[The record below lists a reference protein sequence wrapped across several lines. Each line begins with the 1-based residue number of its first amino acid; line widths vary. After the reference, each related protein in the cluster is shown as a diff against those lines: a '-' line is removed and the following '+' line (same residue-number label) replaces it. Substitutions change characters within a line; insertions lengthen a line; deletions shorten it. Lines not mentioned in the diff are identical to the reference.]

1 MIRVSIS
8 RLKDQLSAYLQKV
21 RAGQTVVVTDRNRP
35 VAQLIPIDRQEREDE
50 RIAHLV
56 SQGIIR
62 LPKGPRIDL
71 KEFLKRRPVIANAGV
86 LEALLEERRE
96 GR

>member
-1 MIRVSIS
+1 MERVSIS

-21 RAGQTVVVTDRNRP
+21 RGGQTVIVTDRNRP
-35 VAQLIPIDRQEREDE
+35 VAQLIPIVRQEREDE
-50 RIAHLV
+50 RIARLV

-62 LPKGPRIDL
+62 QSKGPRLDM
-71 KEFLKRRPVIANAGV
+71 KEFLKRRPVIENAGV